1 MATINTRKRR
11 KEQVCVFRSEKKY
24 VSVQTSAKLKILCNQ
39 IKILMDFMFG
49 SILDVEKKIV
59 PCLFYSFVESPSN
72 EFLLSISQQE
82 TYEKV

>member
-49 SILDVEKKIV
+49 SILDVEKKNCSMFILFVRGVTVKRVSIV
-59 PCLFYSFVESPSN
+59 NKPTRN
-72 EFLLSISQQE
+72 I
-82 TYEKV
+82 